1 MRAAGPASPPLP
13 SAFTGAW
20 WWLPYHL
27 LSRCVSVKPP
37 SPLRSKDGPAH
48 RSGQWQPRLDPLTT
62 LNTPL
67 TVPLSF
73 RGQAPQEHTSS
84 GGLVH
89 RRFIKGI
96 LQEKHDL
103 ATKQQSLIPAL
114 FKGQLFQLCIL
125 VTHTHTHTHKLMKY
139 ECEKNMLPREH

>member
-1 MRAAGPASPPLP
+1 MRVCETTV
-13 SAFTGAW
+13 SAVVQ
-20 WWLPYHL
+20 
-27 LSRCVSVKPP
+27 R
-37 SPLRSKDGPAH
+37 RPAH
-48 RSGQWQPRLDPLTT
+48 HSGQWQPRLDPLTT

-73 RGQAPQEHTSS
+73 GGQAPQEHTLS

-103 ATKQQSLIPAL
+103 ATKRQSLIPAL
-114 FKGQLFQLCIL
+114 FKGQLFKLCTL
-125 VTHTHTHTHKLMKY
+125 VTHTHKLMKY
-139 ECEKNMLPREH
+139 ECEKNMLPHEH